1 MPKKLSAM
9 NTNFLYNKVPFLDLG
24 KINKQYRS
32 ELVDAATRVI
42 DSGYYIH
49 GPEYDAFCKEL
60 SEYVGVQHTIGT
72 GNGLDALRLV
82 LKAWMDMGKLQEGDE
97 VIVPA
102 NTFIATI
109 LAITDN
115 RLKPVLVEPNEKTF
129 NINAEGIRSH
139 LTEKTKAIVVVH
151 LYGRVA
157 WSEELEAMKKEGKYL
172 ILEDNAQAIGATWKG
187 RKTGSLGHAAAFSF
201 YPGKNLGALG
211 DGGAVST
218 NDTELADMVKALSSY
233 GSRVKYVHE
242 LKGVNSRLDEMQAA
256 LLRVKLRYV
265 DWENQKRKDV
275 ARMYVKH
282 FKNDNI
288 ILPEIPADE
297 DEHVWHLFVLRVKN
311 REAFREH
318 MEDHGVMTLIHY
330 PIAPHKQAAYKELAH
345 LNLPISEQLH
355 EEVVS
360 LPISQIMSVD
370 QVYQVLKACE
380 QFSK

>member
-1 MPKKLSAM
+1 MKTLLLSFFTLLFVSAFSQAPLWTKEQLMPTKDLAEKIKTNAKDKPIIFNCGPMENIKTAVFVGRATSATFSEKIKSTLSM
-9 NTNFLYNKVPFLDLG
+9 E
-24 KINKQYRS
+24 S
-32 ELVDAATRVI
+32 
-42 DSGYYIH
+42 
-49 GPEYDAFCKEL
+49 
-60 SEYVGVQHTIGT
+60 
-72 GNGLDALRLV
+72 
-82 LKAWMDMGKLQEGDE
+82 
-97 VIVPA
+97 
-102 NTFIATI
+102 
-109 LAITDN
+109 
-115 RLKPVLVEPNEKTF
+115 
-129 NINAEGIRSH
+129 
-139 LTEKTKAIVVVH
+139 KTKAIVVVH